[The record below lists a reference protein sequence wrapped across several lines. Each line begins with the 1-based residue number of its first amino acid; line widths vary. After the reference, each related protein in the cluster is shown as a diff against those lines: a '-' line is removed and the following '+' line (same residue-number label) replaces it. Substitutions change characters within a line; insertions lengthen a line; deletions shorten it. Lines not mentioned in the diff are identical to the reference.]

1 MVSVT
6 CKANSQ
12 CFNGVDACNCDA
24 GYESDDAKAND
35 CTDIDECNTTVESG
49 NQHNCHAETTCTNT
63 PAAASTCTWNSS
75 FWEGDGE
82 TSTDVDECDENV
94 SHKHDCD
101 GANELCSNKDNG
113 FDCVCAAGYERATAG
128 DANSECVSISEC
140 ATTTCDDTNASCVEL
155 EGVNTGYGTDGTP
168 DGGVGFSCECNT
180 FFTMNADTKLCRN
193 YNECG
198 DENDAATHNCHDFA
212 TCTDGDGNGFT
223 CECNSGYA
231 GDGYLSGTGCAD
243 VDECT
248 NIDAT
253 GKTLA
258 VNCGNMADG
267 TNQYDVQACSKLTTA
282 EGRYSCSCTTN
293 LVAES
298 TNDGEKETCVDIN

>member
-113 FDCVCAAGYERATAG
+113 FDCVGAAGYERATAG
-128 DANSECVSISEC
+128 DDNSEYVSIR
-140 ATTTCDDTNASCVEL
+140 V
-155 EGVNTGYGTDGTP
+155 
-168 DGGVGFSCECNT
+168 
-180 FFTMNADTKLCRN
+180 RN
-193 YNECG
+193 
-198 DENDAATHNCHDFA
+198 HH
-212 TCTDGDGNGFT
+212 
-223 CECNSGYA
+223 
-231 GDGYLSGTGCAD
+231 
-243 VDECT
+243 
-248 NIDAT
+248 
-253 GKTLA
+253 
-258 VNCGNMADG
+258 
-267 TNQYDVQACSKLTTA
+267 
-282 EGRYSCSCTTN
+282 R
-293 LVAES
+293 
-298 TNDGEKETCVDIN
+298 